1 MIFKIPNEIVDEILG
16 FIYLEKITKQK
27 IKEYY
32 CIFVNLSLINI
43 QMYTVYSK
51 KISNL
56 IQLYKLVSKY
66 NKYNN
71 DYEYPDKDWITG
83 EVLNSD
89 ANPHLYDALM
99 TGCNLPFA
107 IHSFVKY
114 TDEIEQD
121 IKLLVK
127 LTPQS
132 INFNLGK
139 LRCRYNVTPLY
150 AACINKKIP
159 ISIVEFLL
167 DSGANVNSTIELN
180 GYQVK
185 IIDDLKKIIDS
196 ERYSSI
202 HNLFVKYGLN

>member
-71 DYEYPDKDWITG
+71 LISCSISSVYLKNY
-83 EVLNSD
+83 VLQKVN
-89 ANPHLYDALM
+89 Y
-99 TGCNLPFA
+99 NLSST
-107 IHSFVKY
+107 HH
-114 TDEIEQD
+114 
-121 IKLLVK
+121 
-127 LTPQS
+127 
-132 INFNLGK
+132 IN
-139 LRCRYNVTPLY
+139 
-150 AACINKKIP
+150 
-159 ISIVEFLL
+159 E
-167 DSGANVNSTIELN
+167 D
-180 GYQVK
+180 
-185 IIDDLKKIIDS
+185 
-196 ERYSSI
+196 
-202 HNLFVKYGLN
+202 